1 MDILYQL
8 PFPQEVCSKIFM
20 YACKSPH
27 NGLGSAVLKHI
38 IEVNNDQIF
47 YGYGVDIYNKFI
59 ENGSIMLD
67 GDGHV
72 VKILVGCNR
81 YSMRYGRE
89 LTFDIAHLESLHNL
103 ITIDLRYTGVTGD
116 IKHLESLQNLTRI
129 YLDNT
134 DVTGNIEHLKLLQK
148 LTKIYLK
155 NTGVTGNIKD
165 LKSLQNLTIIN
176 LYDTSVTGD
185 IEHLKL
191 LQKLTKIYLKN
202 TGVTGN
208 IEHLQSLQNLTI
220 INLYDT
226 SVTGDEE
233 AFHDY
238 RESAGLPYCD
248 IYF

>member
-89 LTFDIAHLESLHNL
+89 LTFDIEHLESLQNL
-103 ITIDLRYTGVTGD
+103 TTIDLRYTRVTGN
-116 IKHLESLQNLTRI
+116 IEHLKSLQNLTRI

-134 DVTGNIEHLKLLQK
+134 G
-148 LTKIYLK
+148 
-155 NTGVTGNIKD
+155 
-165 LKSLQNLTIIN
+165 
-176 LYDTSVTGD
+176 VTGD

-233 AFHDY
+233 AFHEY
-238 RESAGLPYCD
+238 RESEGLPYCD
-248 IYF
+248 IYL